1 MQAEVSLT
9 QLYPVGEHLVVVVD
23 LVSQLADIVHRLLT
37 PYSFF
42 PFLLLS
48 YFMYDPVDKGRDAV
62 DERDLRPLFEAEP
75 LAVLHPQALY
85 GQLFALLFEEVVGD
99 VLTAFA
105 AIHVVEEPEREEQ
118 QDDGDD
124 DGNQHKVQLPGG
136 LLILAGTGLKLTVLT
151 GGLLQVEVEVA
162 VVVALRLVIDGSIG
176 HAELFADG
184 SHEVRRLIDERVGER
199 LFEVVE
205 RRFVVADLS
214 ETGSE
219 GTIGTGN
226 LVDVAI
232 LFENV
237 QSVLCEP
244 SGQHIFV
251 DTLGIDELH
260 RGQVVFYQLTA
271 VVRVHQVLGEG
282 FEGVGGEEGVVTLSG
297 DEEAAHQV
305 VELLLVD
312 LLLRALRDDATRTDV
327 IEPVEQLGGVALHLV
342 GVDGVE
348 SLDGLFLQ
356 THVIIIGGVDDG
368 VLALG
373 IVQPAQL
380 TG

>member
-1 MQAEVSLT
+1 MQAEISLT

-75 LAVLHPQALY
+75 LAVLHPQTLY

-124 DGNQHKVQLPGG
+124 DGNQHKVQLPGS

-162 VVVALRLVIDGSIG
+162 VVVALRLVVDGSIG

-184 SHEVRRLIDERVGER
+184 SHEVGSLIDERVGER

-214 ETGSE
+214 EAGGE
-219 GTIGTGN
+219 GTVGTGN
-226 LVDVAI
+226 LVDIAV
-232 LFENV
+232 LFEDDER
-237 QSVLCEP
+237 VL
-244 SGQHIFV
+244 
-251 DTLGIDELH
+251 
-260 RGQVVFYQLTA
+260 R
-271 VVRVHQVLGEG
+271 
-282 FEGVGGEEGVVTLSG
+282 
-297 DEEAAHQV
+297 
-305 VELLLVD
+305 
-312 LLLRALRDDATRTDV
+312 
-327 IEPVEQLGGVALHLV
+327 
-342 GVDGVE
+342 
-348 SLDGLFLQ
+348 
-356 THVIIIGGVDDG
+356 
-368 VLALG
+368 
-373 IVQPAQL
+373 QPA
-380 TG
+380 